1 MSASKNK
8 VVVTSE
14 QESEARECFAM
25 FDSDNDGF
33 ILKKEVPMLFMSL
46 GKNPT
51 QKEINTLMAKHK
63 SRRKDRVSV
72 DEFIYLLKQGI
83 GGSGEPG
90 GEMMEGLKIYDD
102 MMSSKPGTGTITEG
116 ELRHIMAK
124 FGDQARTV
132 YFILS
137 GEVRVV
143 MPPKLLMSS
152 IGGHAEW
159 RARARARRDGHLRA
173 RA

>member
-63 SRRKDRVSV
+63 SRS
-72 DEFIYLLKQGI
+72 
-83 GGSGEPG
+83 
-90 GEMMEGLKIYDD
+90 
-102 MMSSKPGTGTITEG
+102 SSKLLIF
-116 ELRHIMAK
+116 R
-124 FGDQARTV
+124 V
-132 YFILS
+132 LS
-137 GEVRVV
+137 SCPRSSREVTTRVV
-143 MPPKLLMSS
+143 SPGLF
-152 IGGHAEW
+152 A
-159 RARARARRDGHLRA
+159 
-173 RA
+173 

>member
-51 QKEINTLMAKHK
+51 QKEINTQKERQ
-63 SRRKDRVSV
+63 SR
-72 DEFIYLLKQGI
+72 
-83 GGSGEPG
+83 
-90 GEMMEGLKIYDD
+90 
-102 MMSSKPGTGTITEG
+102 
-116 ELRHIMAK
+116 
-124 FGDQARTV
+124 
-132 YFILS
+132 
-137 GEVRVV
+137 
-143 MPPKLLMSS
+143 
-152 IGGHAEW
+152 
-159 RARARARRDGHLRA
+159 
-173 RA
+173 

>member
-102 MMSSKPGTGTITEG
+102 MMSSKPGTGSITEG

-124 FGDQARTV
+124 FG
-132 YFILS
+132 
-137 GEVRVV
+137 E
-143 MPPKLLMSS
+143 KLNKEELAGLMDFAKGASKN
-152 IGGHAEW
+152 GKVDYAMFVDKLVNPHKYK
-159 RARARARRDGHLRA
+159 DVQ
-173 RA
+173 